1 MTKICQYICIS
12 WSSSYE
18 VVLIELLTSHNKQVT
33 SHLWS
38 WVSFIN
44 MKYIEQEQV
53 GSTPYLSIYHGNYIA
68 SERLVSTVFS
78 LRL

>member
-33 SHLWS
+33 SYLWS

-44 MKYIEQEQV
+44 MKYLEQDPV

-68 SERLVSTVFS
+68 S
-78 LRL
+78 